1 MPKTK
6 SYSLYLAKSEIENFE
21 DIFTETAKE
30 KIQAGDAFLSNS
42 DILGDEATVYI
53 FPSPPRSPSW
63 LADINTVFAG
73 TPVLTNRSSC
83 AVVVFKHVDRLFV
96 TAFAHGWQYLDDT
109 KIESDFGLRVAI
121 NSLDDSKVRRIDS
134 SHLGEAIKG
143 VSQSAFQRDLQA
155 FGVDEALDLVRRI
168 SGRVE
173 DDEFANT
180 ISGAT
185 GLKITKEMEFA
196 DLPETAGEALARS
209 QSTDYQSTGFCIID
223 KVSPI
228 SDKLLLA
235 ALDQKA
241 VDIIKEGADNFELS
255 MPGWSED
262 DVVYYGLLGTGL
274 KGRFPDL
281 LISKYRDALGA
292 KLDDLDVEAI
302 RKHFVVAEFN
312 NDAAVKKRWSVK
324 KALVGSIVEN
334 GGLYA
339 ISEGEW
345 YRLDKQFKTDVDDG
359 FATLKEDW
367 LNPPLMIIKQVSDD
381 GKKIGFESELSYN
394 ERCAEEYGQ
403 VLLDQ
408 QILTVPA
415 TPYGKFEAC
424 DLLDIEGKRLI
435 HVKKSSR
442 QSSVLSHFFKQ
453 GSNSAQIL
461 KTIPEARNAL
471 VEKVR
476 ETTDD
481 PTADALNA
489 ALGEAMA
496 GWKIEFH
503 IVDAPRK
510 DGTFMIPFFSRI
522 TLRDESRM
530 LKGMAYDVSLR
541 FIPTSKPSCK

>member
-1 MPKTK
+1 MLKTK
-6 SYSLYLAKSEIENFE
+6 NYSLYLAKTGIENFE
-21 DIFTETAKE
+21 DIFTDAAKK
-30 KIQAGDAFLSNS
+30 KIQAGDAVLSDS
-42 DILGDEATVYI
+42 KVLGDKATVYI
-53 FPSPPRSPSW
+53 FPSPPRPPGW
-63 LADINTVFAG
+63 LADINTVFDG
-73 TPVLTNRSSC
+73 TPDLKNRSSS

-173 DDEFANT
+173 NDKFANT

-185 GLKITKEMEFA
+185 ALKINKKMELV
-196 DLPETAGEALARS
+196 DLPETAAEALARS
-209 QSTDYQSTGFCIID
+209 QSKDYQRTGFDIID
-223 KVSPI
+223 KVRPI
-228 SDKLLLA
+228 LDKTLIDK
-235 ALDQKA
+235 LDQKA

-262 DVVYYGLLGTGL
+262 DVVYFGLRGL
-274 KGRFPDL
+274 KWKGRFPDL
-281 LISKYRDALGA
+281 LISKYRKKLGK
-292 KLDDLDVEAI
+292 KLKDLNVENI
-302 RKHFVVAEFN
+302 RTHVVFAEFN
-312 NDAAVKKRWSVK
+312 NDAAVKKSWSVK
-324 KALVGSIVEN
+324 KALVGSVVED

-345 YRLDKQFKTDVDDG
+345 YRLDQQFKADVDES

-367 LNPPLMIIKQVSDD
+367 ADPPLMIITKVSDD
-381 GKKIGFESELSYN
+381 SKKIGFESELSYN

-408 QILTVPA
+408 EILTVPA
-415 TPYGKFEAC
+415 TPHGKFEAC

-435 HVKKSSR
+435 HFKKSSR
-442 QSSVLSHFFKQ
+442 QSSMLSHFFKQ

-461 KTIPEARNAL
+461 KIYPEARRAL
-471 VEKVR
+471 TEKVR
-476 ETTDD
+476 KLTNDQ
-481 PTADALNA
+481 TADASDT
-489 ALGEAMA
+489 AMGDSMT

-503 IVDAPRK
+503 IVDAPRN
-510 DGTFMIPFFSRI
+510 DGLFWTPFFSRI

-530 LKGMAYDVSLR
+530 LKVMAYGVSLR
-541 FIPTSKPSCK
+541 FIPTPVGTT